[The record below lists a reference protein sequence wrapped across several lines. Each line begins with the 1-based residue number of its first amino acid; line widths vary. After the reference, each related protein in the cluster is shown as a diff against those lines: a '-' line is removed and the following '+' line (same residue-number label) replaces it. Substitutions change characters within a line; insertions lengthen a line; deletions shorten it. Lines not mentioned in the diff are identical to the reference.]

1 MTLRKTL
8 KQIRDKIEEFQPEE
22 KITGFEVRI
31 VDSSAEGDHLIVGR
45 MYVSV
50 GNPDEKSFTEMYD
63 DGDPRRVKWVKDD
76 EH

>member
-8 KQIRDKIEEFQPEE
+8 KQIREQLEEFQPEE
-22 KITGFEVRI
+22 RITGFEVRI

-45 MYVSV
+45 MYVPV
-50 GNPDEKSFTEMYD
+50 GNSGEKSFTEMYD
-63 DGDPRRVKWVKDD
+63 DGDPRRTKWVKDN